1 MTISF
6 GAFRPSRFL
15 RLGGYALAGLVVVY
29 ALTGFFLVPW
39 IAGRELP
46 RVLEEQLH
54 LKARVGA
61 ISFNPISLTLRL
73 SDFALDD
80 REGHPLLGFKEGVVD
95 LEWRSL
101 PRFAVVL
108 GEVSLASPVVHVVI
122 DKDGRVNLAALAGSP
137 SAPAKESA
145 PSAPSKPPRVIIE
158 YAAIKDGL
166 VEFEDRR
173 EGYSNRIEQLS
184 LELESLS
191 TYDSDKGP
199 YTVSARTPGGA
210 SLRWKGDVSLQ
221 PLAGSGTLRIEN
233 LPLADANA
241 YLRDVFAARIAS
253 GRLDLELP
261 YRFAAERGGPSLVL
275 DNAGLDVRG
284 FALAP
289 PEGGKPLAGF
299 EKLALEGVAVD
310 LQKRKATARR
320 LRLAGLAVAAQLDAK
335 GGLNL
340 ARIVRGGKADKPA
353 QPGPSGAA
361 APAWQVELGAV
372 EITQA
377 NLSFADQASGF
388 EGGIESLAA
397 KISNISSDLAKP
409 VAFELTSSFRGGG
422 RIAASGRA
430 TPSDGSLD
438 AHVEGARMSLRS
450 LQAFLPRTGV
460 KLVSAELSLAGDL
473 RLRAKSPKVKYG
485 GNVFV
490 SNVAVVD
497 GAGEPLF
504 GWKSFGTDALRLT
517 VSPGSAEVDELRWI
531 GPAAKLVIA
540 NDRSSNIGRAF
551 RTKDAAAPSPAP
563 ATAPAEIPAAS
574 APTASPAQTPVAPA
588 PAGKPDDTFAVSVR
602 RVSVEQGRMDF
613 NDQSLSPNFTAKIAE
628 LAGTANGLS
637 SDRSTRSQFR
647 LEGRIDEYGF
657 ARLSGTL
664 NPFAFRDRSDF
675 RVELSNLDVTT
686 ASPYTMKFAGY
697 RIASGRLSL
706 DLSYRVRGSRLEG
719 DNKISLDQFTLG
731 EKVDGSLMNLPL
743 DLAVAI
749 LKDPLGKIDVA
760 VPVSGDLDDPHFD
773 YGEVVGK
780 ALSGTVSGIVAAPFK
795 ALAGL
800 LGGKSAEEAGTI
812 RFDPGSSRLLPP
824 EQEKLTHVADAL
836 AKRPQ
841 LKLSIP
847 ALYDAEAD
855 TRALKGAI
863 LRRDIARRAGF
874 KVEDDES
881 GGPINVDD
889 KATRDALRELFTQRF
904 SPAELDKL
912 KAEAEAKAAGTGAA
926 PPAGRAFASDEPRV
940 ADTGDFYRA
949 LVRRLRDAQPLPPDA
964 LTGLGQKRAAG
975 IAAALAATGADSA
988 RITQFVA
995 DPISNAEAKEVDVQL
1010 SLTLGK

>member
-6 GAFRPSRFL
+6 GAFRSSRFM
-15 RLGGYALAGLVVVY
+15 RLGGYALAGLLVVY
-29 ALTGFFLVPW
+29 ALAGFFLVPW

-46 RVLEEQLH
+46 RVLDEQLH

-73 SDFALDD
+73 ADFALDD
-80 REGHPLLGFKEGVVD
+80 REGHPLIGFKEGVVD

-108 GEVSLASPVVHVVI
+108 GEVSLTSPVVHVVI
-122 DKDGRVNLAALAGSP
+122 DKDGRVNLAALAGPP
-137 SAPAKESA
+137 SVPAKESA
-145 PSAPSKPPRVIIE
+145 PSAPSKPPRVVIE

-173 EGYSNRIEQLS
+173 EGYRNRIEQLS

-191 TYDSDKGP
+191 TYDPDKGP

-210 SLRWKGDVSLQ
+210 SLRWKGEVSLQ
-221 PLAGSGTLRIEN
+221 PLAGAGTLRIEN

-241 YLRDVFAARIAS
+241 YLRDVLVARIAS

-261 YRFAAERGGPSLVL
+261 YRFALARGGPELTL
-275 DNAGLDVRG
+275 ENAGLAVRE
-284 FALAP
+284 FALITP
-289 PEGGKPLAGF
+289 GSVKPFAGF
-299 EKLALEGVAVD
+299 KKLSLEGVAFD
-310 LQKRKATARR
+310 LQKRRAAARKLGLSGFALTAQR
-320 LRLAGLAVAAQLDAK
+320 DAK

-340 ARIVRGGKADKPA
+340 AQIFRSGKTEKPESAA
-353 QPGPSGAA
+353 QSPEWKAEIA
-361 APAWQVELGAV
+361 AV
-372 EITQA
+372 EIGDSGV
-377 NLSFADQASGF
+377 SFIDEGSGF
-388 EGGIESLAA
+388 EGGIERLTA
-397 KISNISSDLAKP
+397 KISGISTDTAKP
-409 VAFELTSSFRGGG
+409 IAFELASTFRGGG
-422 RIAASGRA
+422 RIAAIGRA
-430 TPSDGSLD
+430 TLSDGSLD

-450 LQAFLPRTGV
+450 LQAYLPRTGV
-460 KLVSAELSLAGDL
+460 KLVSAEFSFAGDL
-473 RLRAKSPKVKYG
+473 RVQRVAPKVRYTG
-485 GNVFV
+485 TAFV

-540 NDRSSNIGRAF
+540 NDRTSNIGRAF
-551 RTKDAAAPSPAP
+551 RTKDAAAPAP
-563 ATAPAEIPAAS
+563 AAAS
-574 APTASPAQTPVAPA
+574 AASPAQTPAA
-588 PAGKPDDTFAVSVR
+588 PAGKPDDAFAVSVR

-647 LEGRIDEYGF
+647 LEGRIDEFGF

-847 ALYDAEAD
+847 ALYDAETDA
-855 TRALKGAI
+855 RALKGSI
-863 LRRDIARRAGF
+863 LRRDIAKRVGF

-904 SPAELDKL
+904 SQAEIDKL
-912 KAEAEAKAAGTGAA
+912 KAEAEAKGAA
-926 PPAGRAFASDEPRV
+926 PAAGRAFASDEPRV

-949 LVRRLRDAQPLPPDA
+949 LVRRLREAQPLAPDA

-975 IAAALAATGADSA
+975 IAAALTATGADSA
-988 RITQFVA
+988 RITQSVV

>member
-6 GAFRPSRFL
+6 GAIRSSRFL
-15 RLGGYALAGLVVVY
+15 RLGGYALAGLLVAY
-29 ALTGFFLVPW
+29 AFAGFFLVPW
-39 IAGRELP
+39 IARRELP
-46 RVLEEQLH
+46 RVLDEQLH

-73 SDFALDD
+73 SDFALED
-80 REGHPLLGFKEGVVD
+80 REGHPLLGFKEGTVD

-122 DKDGRVNLAALAGSP
+122 DKDGRVNLAALAGPP

-145 PSAPSKPPRVIIE
+145 PSPSRPPRVVIE

-173 EGYSNRIEQLS
+173 QGYSNRIEQLS
-184 LELESLS
+184 VELESLS
-191 TYDSDKGP
+191 TFDADKGP

-241 YLRDVFAARIAS
+241 YLRDVLAARIAS

-261 YRFAAERGGPSLVL
+261 YRFTAERGGPNLVL

-299 EKLALEGVAVD
+299 EKLALEGVAFD
-310 LQKRKATARR
+310 LRKRKAAARK
-320 LRLAGLAVAAQLDAK
+320 LRLAGLVVAAQLDAK
-335 GGLNL
+335 GRLNL
-340 ARIVRGGKADKPA
+340 ARIARSDKAAGPA
-353 QPGPSGAA
+353 KAESPGAA
-361 APAWQVELGAV
+361 APAWQTELGAV
-372 EITQA
+372 DITQA

-388 EGGIESLAA
+388 EGGIENLAA
-397 KISNISSDLAKP
+397 KISGISSDLAKP
-409 VAFELTSSFRGGG
+409 VVFELASSFRGGG

-430 TPSDGSLD
+430 TPADGALD

-460 KLVSAELSLAGDL
+460 KLVSADLSLAGDL
-473 RLRAKSPKVKYG
+473 KLRGKSPKVKYS
-485 GNVFV
+485 GNVFL

-497 GAGEPLF
+497 AAGESLF

-517 VSPGSAEVDELRWI
+517 VSPGSAEIDELRLI
-531 GPAAKLVIA
+531 APEAKLVIA
-540 NDRSSNIGRAF
+540 NDRTSNIGRAF
-551 RTKDAAAPSPAP
+551 RTKDAAAPAPAAVPAENPAVPAP
-563 ATAPAEIPAAS
+563 AAPPV
-574 APTASPAQTPVAPA
+574 QTPAAPA
-588 PAGKPDDTFAVSVR
+588 PAAGSRTDDAFAVSVR
-602 RVSVEQGRMDF
+602 RVSVERGRMDF
-613 NDQSLSPNFTAKIAE
+613 TDQSLSPNFTANIAE

-647 LEGRIDEYGF
+647 LEGRIDQYGF

-731 EKVDGSLMNLPL
+731 EKVDGSILNLPL

-749 LKDPLGKIDVA
+749 LKDPFGKIDVA
-760 VPVSGDLDDPHFD
+760 VPVSGDLDDPQFD

-780 ALSGTVSGIVAAPFK
+780 ALSGTVSGIVSAPFK

-800 LGGKSAEEAGTI
+800 FGGTNAEETGTI
-812 RFDPGSSRLLPP
+812 RFEPGSSRLLPP
-824 EQEKLTHVADAL
+824 EREKLTHVADAL
-836 AKRPQ
+836 VKRPQ
-841 LKLSIP
+841 LKLNIP

-855 TRALKGAI
+855 ARALKGAA
-863 LRRDIARRAGF
+863 LRRDIARRVGF
-874 KVEDDES
+874 KVDDNDS

-904 SPAELDKL
+904 SPAEINKL
-912 KAEAEAKAAGTGAA
+912 KAEAEAKAAAAGAA
-926 PPAGRAFASDEPRV
+926 PAAGRAFASDEPRV

-949 LVRRLRDAQPLPPDA
+949 LVRGLREAQPLAPDA
-964 LTGLGQKRAAG
+964 LTGLGQKRAAA
-975 IAAALAATGADSA
+975 IAAALVQAGTDPA
-988 RITQFVA
+988 RMTQLAVEPVA
-995 DPISNAEAKEVDVQL
+995 NAEAKEIGVPL
-1010 SLTLGK
+1010 SFATGK

>member
-6 GAFRPSRFL
+6 GAIRSSRFL
-15 RLGGYALAGLVVVY
+15 RFGGYALGGLLVVY
-29 ALTGFFLVPW
+29 ALAGFFLVPW
-39 IAGRELP
+39 IARRELP
-46 RVLEEQLH
+46 RVLDEQLH
-54 LKARVGA
+54 LRARVGA

-108 GEVSLASPVVHVVI
+108 GEVSLAGPVVHVVI
-122 DKDGRVNLAALAGSP
+122 DKDGRVNLAALAGPP
-137 SAPAKESA
+137 SVPAKE
-145 PSAPSKPPRVIIE
+145 SAPSKPPRVVIE

-173 EGYSNRIEQLS
+173 ENYSNRIEQLS

-241 YLRDVFAARIAS
+241 YLRDVLAARIAS

-261 YRFAAERGGPSLVL
+261 YRFAVERSGPNLIL
-275 DNAGLDVRG
+275 ENAGLDVRG

-289 PEGGKPLAGF
+289 PEGGKPLVGF
-299 EKLALEGVAVD
+299 EKLALEGVAID
-310 LQKRKATARR
+310 LQKRKATAHK
-320 LRLAGLAVAAQLDAK
+320 LRLAGLTVAAQLEAK

-340 ARIVRGGKADKPA
+340 ARIARGSKTAKPA
-353 QPGPSGAA
+353 QSGPSSAA
-361 APAWQVELGAV
+361 APAWQADLGAV
-372 EITQA
+372 EITEA

-388 EGGIESLAA
+388 EGGIERLGA
-397 KISNISSDLAKP
+397 KISGVSTDLAKP
-409 VAFELTSSFRGGG
+409 VSFELASTFRGGG
-422 RIAASGRA
+422 RITASGRA
-430 TPSDGSLD
+430 TLSDGALD

-450 LQAFLPRTGV
+450 LQPFLPRTGV

-473 RLRAKSPKVKYG
+473 QLRARSPKVKYN

-490 SNVAVVD
+490 SNVAFVD

-517 VSPGSAEVDELRWI
+517 VAPGSAEVDELRWI

-551 RTKDAAAPSPAP
+551 RAKDAAAPALAAP
-563 ATAPAEIPAAS
+563 PAESPAAS
-574 APTASPAQTPVAPA
+574 VTATSPPESPAAPA
-588 PAGKPDDTFAVSVR
+588 PASAGKTDTAFAVSVR

-613 NDQSLSPNFTAKIAE
+613 TDQSLSPNFTANIAE

-647 LEGRIDEYGF
+647 LEGRIDQYGF
-657 ARLSGTL
+657 ARLSGAL

-675 RVELSNLDVTT
+675 RIELSNLDVTT

-706 DLSYRVRGSRLEG
+706 DLSYRVRGNRLEG
-719 DNKISLDQFTLG
+719 DNKISLDQLTLG
-731 EKVDGSLMNLPL
+731 EKVDGSLLNLPL

-749 LKDPLGKIDVA
+749 LKDPFGKIDVA

-773 YGEVVGK
+773 YGEVIGK
-780 ALSGTVSGIVAAPFK
+780 ALSGTVSGIVSAPFK

-800 LGGKSAEEAGTI
+800 FGGTKTEEAGTI
-812 RFDPGSSRLLPP
+812 RFEPGSSRLLPP
-824 EQEKLTHVADAL
+824 EQEKLTHIADAL

-841 LKLSIP
+841 LKLDIP
-847 ALYDAEAD
+847 ALYDSEAD

-889 KATRDALRELFTQRF
+889 KATRDALRELFAQRF
-904 SPAELDKL
+904 SPAEIDKL
-912 KAEAEAKAAGTGAA
+912 KAEAEAKAAASGAA
-926 PPAGRAFASDEPRV
+926 PAADRSFASDEPRV
-940 ADTGDFYRA
+940 ADTGDFYRT
-949 LVRRLRDAQPLPPDA
+949 LVRRLRDAQPLAPDA

-988 RITQFVA
+988 RITRSVA